1 MQYRIKPTIVDAIL
15 FAYTPAGVA
24 TLLEF
29 AGSDFM
35 GISKARNPGAL
46 ATANIAGRALVEGQY
61 LVKEDHD
68 FRVMTKPAFEAM
80 YEAVPKAEA
89 EQEATQ
95 VAPVAE
101 VKQEAKEEVKQ
112 EGKRSRAPTTEG
124 YTFLAAGNCIRGHAK
139 QGKLLRYTKGGNC
152 VACAKMK
159 AQAHYYT
166 RRMNETVVAPRG
178 AQA

>member
-1 MQYRIKPTIVDAIL
+1 MQYRIKPTIVDAML
-15 FAYTPAGVA
+15 FAYTPTGVA
-24 TLLEF
+24 ALLEF
-29 AGSDFM
+29 AGADFT
-35 GISKARNPGAL
+35 GISKARSPGAL

-80 YEAVPKAEA
+80 YELVPSNEAKAEA
-89 EQEATQ
+89 AP
-95 VAPVAE
+95 APVAVPVVE
-101 VKQEAKEEVKQ
+101 AKQEAKE
-112 EGKRSRAPTTEG
+112 EGKRSRAPTVEG
-124 YTFLAAGNCIRGHAK
+124 YTYTAEGNCIRGHAK

-166 RRMNETVVAPRG
+166 RRMNSTVVGQRG